1 MRWACFREL
10 FKTELFKTEDPLTA
24 VAMIGNLRRAV
35 GLNLK
40 RLARPNAQ
48 RSPSQNCDPLS
59 AAAPDAKRGGARK
72 PDREPTG
79 WYRSTFFLGVAGSL
93 LLWLAFPPVAWGWLG
108 WLAPGPWLIVIRRQ
122 SPGKRPY
129 GALYVAGLMFWLA
142 AIQWLR
148 LPHPATCIGWFA
160 LSAYLACYLPAFA
173 WLTRVGVHFIQ
184 LPLWIAAPVVWTGL
198 ELLRA
203 HLLTGFLM
211 AALGHTQVQ
220 WPAVLQISDTFGG
233 YGVSFLMMLVAA
245 AITTIIPQSWCE
257 RTRPVTSS
265 TETFWVARL
274 VPPVVAGLAMIVAV
288 WYGHWRI
295 DQLAKLQAVAGSEN
309 SPYVALIQGNSLATW
324 KYEPQ
329 RQQQIMAEY
338 VGLSEQ
344 AVRTAEQH
352 GKGQPLDLVIW
363 PETMFRTSLV
373 SADDGVSLPAETG
386 TTIEAM
392 QTYAPRELA
401 ALSNHLQTPVLVGID
416 RRHIVA
422 SSGNH
427 EAAFPDFNA
436 YNSVVLADKNGNLLG
451 IYDKVHRVMFG
462 EYVPLVGIIPFFDR
476 IAAITGGIEA
486 GLGPVAITIDG
497 IRYAPTICYETVI
510 PHVIRRHIAELTAAG
525 DKPDVLVNLTNDA
538 WYWGSSALDM
548 HLNCGIFRAI
558 ECRTPLVIA
567 ANGGLSASIDS
578 CGQVLEKSPRQ
589 ATDVLLA
596 KVPLDPR
603 SALYT
608 TTGDWFSGICLV
620 GCMGLALL
628 GCGNSLLRFR

>member
-1 MRWACFREL
+1 
-10 FKTELFKTEDPLTA
+10 
-24 VAMIGNLRRAV
+24 MIGHLRRAL
-35 GLNLK
+35 GLAPK
-40 RLARPNAQ
+40 RMATPNAQ
-48 RSPSQNCDPLS
+48 HSPVQKCEPLS
-59 AAAPDAKRGGARK
+59 VAAPGAKREGTHD
-72 PDREPTG
+72 PDREPTV
-79 WYRSTFFLGVAGSL
+79 WYRSTFLLGVAGSL
-93 LLWLAFPPVAWGWLG
+93 MLWLAFPPVAWGWLG
-108 WLAPGPWLIVIRRQ
+108 WLAPVPWLIAIRRQ

-129 GALYVAGLMFWLA
+129 LALYVAGLTFWLA
-142 AIQWLR
+142 ALQWLR

-160 LSAYLACYLPAFA
+160 LSAYLACYLPVFA
-173 WLTRVGVHFIQ
+173 WLTRVGIYPVR

-203 HLLTGFLM
+203 HLLTGFLL
-211 AALGHTQVQ
+211 AALGHTQVH
-220 WPAVLQISDTFGG
+220 WKTVLQISDTFGG

-245 AITTIIPQSWCE
+245 AITTTIPQSWCE
-257 RTRPVTSS
+257 RTRPMTSP
-265 TETFWVARL
+265 TETSQVARL
-274 VPPVVAGLAMIVAV
+274 VPLGIAGVVMIVTI

-295 DQLAKLQAVAGSEN
+295 DQLAKMQAAAGAKK
-309 SPYVALIQGNSLATW
+309 SPYIALIQGNSLATW
-324 KYEPQ
+324 KYDPQ

-338 VGLSEQ
+338 IGLSEQ
-344 AVRTAEQH
+344 AVRVAEQQE
-352 GKGQPLDLVIW
+352 KGQSLDLVIW

-373 SADDGVSLPAETG
+373 SADDGVTLPAEISVK
-386 TTIEAM
+386 IEEI

-401 ALSNHLQTPVLVGID
+401 ALTNHLQTPVLVGID

-422 SSGNH
+422 SLGNQ
-427 EAAFPDFNA
+427 EAAFPNFNA

-510 PHVIRRHIAELTAAG
+510 PHVIRHHVAELTAAG
-525 DKPDVLVNLTNDA
+525 QKPDVLVNLTNDA

-558 ECRTPLVIA
+558 ECRTPLAIA
-567 ANGGLSASIDS
+567 ANGGISASIDS
-578 CGQVLEKSPRQ
+578 CGQVLAQSPRQ
-589 ATDVLLA
+589 ATDILLT

-603 SALYT
+603 STLYT
-608 TTGDWFSGICLV
+608 TMGDWFSGICLV
-620 GCMGLALL
+620 GCIGLALL